1 MTYKPDVVIYH
12 DNCDDGF
19 CAAWVIH
26 QKWPEGVEYHA
37 MQYGGDL
44 PSIDALGKDIL
55 VVDFSLTED
64 QCAALPGARIV
75 MLDHHKT
82 AEERLSGFCRVE
94 HPQADYI
101 LKTYASAFR
110 AKLLGASPADILVE
124 FDMERSG
131 AMMAWDFAFPGKPA
145 PHLVQIVQDR
155 DLWRFE
161 RSDTKLISLYIRS
174 LPRDFDV
181 WNRLAIEIEHSPG
194 VILDRAVAI
203 QRYHQMQIDAICE
216 TAKPEHFQGFN
227 GVPVV
232 KCCPYNF
239 ISDVCHQ
246 LLDRYPDAPFAA
258 AAVLSFNGV
267 TYSLRSRDE
276 REDVSAIAKIM
287 GGGGHRNAAGFRV
300 AHANIIHAVKVGW
313 DMSA

>member
-37 MQYGGDL
+37 MRYGGDL

-64 QCAALPGARIV
+64 QCAALPGARIL

-82 AEERLSGFCRVE
+82 AEERLSRLNKVVRPTFDSVE
-94 HPQADYI
+94 ATFMHA
-101 LKTYASAFR
+101 R
-110 AKLLGASPADILVE
+110 AISVGSWALTLVE
-124 FDMERSG
+124 FDMDRSG

-181 WNRLAIEIEHSPG
+181 WNRLTIEIEHSPG

-239 ISDVCHQ
+239 VSDVCHQ

-276 REDVSAIAKIM
+276 REDVSVIAKIM

-300 AHANIIHAVKVGW
+300 SHACIMHAVNMGW
-313 DMSA
+313 DMGA

>member
-55 VVDFSLTED
+55 VVDFSLTEE
-64 QCAALPGARIV
+64 QCAALAGARIL

-82 AEERLSGFCRVE
+82 AEERLSRLNKIVHPTFDSVE
-94 HPQADYI
+94 ATFMLMRAI
-101 LKTYASAFR
+101 SA
-110 AKLLGASPADILVE
+110 ILVE
-124 FDMERSG
+124 FDMQRSG
-131 AMMAWDFAFPGKPA
+131 AMMAWDFAFPGVPSA

-181 WNRLAIEIEHSPG
+181 WNRMAIEIEHSPG

-239 ISDVCHQ
+239 VSDVCHQ
-246 LLDRYPDAPFAA
+246 LLDQYPDAPFAA

>member
-1 MTYKPDVVIYH
+1 MTYKPDIVIYH

-26 QKWPEGVEYHA
+26 QKWPEGVEYYP
-37 MQYGGDL
+37 MNYGGDL
-44 PSIDALGKDIL
+44 PSFEYAGKDIL
-55 VVDFSLTED
+55 VLDFSLTEE
-64 QCAALPGARIV
+64 QCAALPGARIL
-75 MLDHHKT
+75 MLDHHTT
-82 AEERLSGFCRVE
+82 AEEQCAFFVGIRNISAE
-94 HPQADYI
+94 SADGKFQE
-101 LKTYASAFR
+101 LKEIEAEDVFLMA
-110 AKLLGASPADILVE
+110 GAPSNILVE
-124 FDMERSG
+124 FDMSRSG

-181 WNRLAIEIEHSPG
+181 WSRQAIEIEHSPG

-203 QRYHQMQIDAICE
+203 QRYHQMQVDAICE
-216 TAKPEHFQGFN
+216 TAKPEYFQGYN

-239 ISDVCHQ
+239 ASDVCHQ
-246 LLDRYPDAPFAA
+246 LLDLYPDAPFAVA
-258 AAVLSFNGV
+258 AILSFNGP
-267 TYSLRSRDE
+267 T
-276 REDVSAIAKIM
+276 
-287 GGGGHRNAAGFRV
+287 N
-300 AHANIIHAVKVGW
+300 
-313 DMSA
+313 

>member
-37 MQYGGDL
+37 MNYGGDL

-55 VVDFSLTED
+55 VVDFSLTEE
-64 QCAALPGARIV
+64 QCAALSGARIL

-82 AEERLSGFCRVE
+82 AEERLSRLNKVVCPTCDSVE
-94 HPQADYI
+94 ATFMHALAI
-101 LKTYASAFR
+101 SVGSWVLT
-110 AKLLGASPADILVE
+110 LVE
-124 FDMERSG
+124 FDMDRSG

>member
-1 MTYKPDVVIYH
+1 MSYKPDVVIYH

-44 PSIDALGKDIL
+44 PSIDAMGKDIL
-55 VVDFSLTED
+55 VVDFSLTEE
-64 QCAALPGARIV
+64 QCAALAGARIL

-82 AEERLSGFCRVE
+82 AEERLSRLNKVVCPTCYSVE
-94 HPQADYI
+94 DTFMQVRAM
-101 LKTYASAFR
+101 SA
-110 AKLLGASPADILVE
+110 ILVE
-124 FDMERSG
+124 FDMQRSG
-131 AMMAWDFAFPGKPA
+131 AMMAWDFAFPGEFP
-145 PHLVQIVQDR
+145 PDLVQIVQDR

-161 RSDTKLISLYIRS
+161 REHTKLISLYIRS

-181 WNRLAIEIEHSPG
+181 WDTLSCELETDPD

-216 TAKPEHFQGFN
+216 TARPEHFQGFN

-239 ISDVCHQ
+239 VSDVCHE
-246 LLDRYPDAPFAA
+246 LLDRYPDAPFAV

-276 REDVSAIAKIM
+276 REDVSVIAKAM

-300 AHANIIHAVKVGW
+300 SHACIMHAVNMGW
-313 DMSA
+313 DMGWDMGA